1 MYNIINMFKL
11 IKSLQLFKAYK
22 KGIKL
27 NQQYLL
33 EKYGLNI
40 DMVHRLW
47 TVMDLSDAPSEMVQ
61 QYGSALSEY
70 EYNKYI
76 KNILADLPR
85 LELNELV
92 NIYEV
97 KKVDKNK
104 FGITFGFSQF
114 NNVTYYLIK
123 WISIT
128 TLIVALI
135 LTLIILL

>member
-1 MYNIINMFKL
+1 MFKL
-11 IKSLQLFKAYK
+11 IRSLQLFKAYK
-22 KGIKL
+22 KGIKI
-27 NQQYLL
+27 NEQYLF

-40 DMVHRLW
+40 DLVDRLW
-47 TVMDLSDAPSEMVQ
+47 TVMDLSDAPKEMIQ
-61 QYGSALSEY
+61 QYGAALSDY

-76 KNILADLPR
+76 KTLLSDLPR

-114 NNVTYYLIK
+114 NNVTYYVTKWAIIGSLIAIGI
-123 WISIT
+123 IS
-128 TLIVALI
+128 
-135 LTLIILL
+135 LIIIF